1 MTSAKTDG
9 NSSSYWEAIASLSS
23 IPAGSFLYFETEN
36 SFIVHCSQYTDY
48 TLK

>member
-9 NSSSYWEAIASLSS
+9 NSSSYWEAIVSLRS

-36 SFIVHCSQYTDY
+36 SVIVHRSQYTDNNM
-48 TLK
+48 K